1 MSKTKVGRTWIER
14 HVADPY
20 VRKARA
26 MGYRSR
32 AAFKLA
38 EIDRSDRLFAPGQRV
53 VDLGA
58 APGGWSQVAAER
70 VGARGRVIAVDLLE
84 VAPIDR
90 VSVVRGDFRDE
101 NVLRGIEALL
111 GGEKVDLVLSDL
123 SPNLSG
129 VAASDQAASV
139 QLCELALDFAGSH
152 LKPGGALLVKA
163 FQGAGFP
170 AFLARLRAAF
180 ERVASRKPD
189 ASRSRSSEMY
199 LLARGPRTKPGPRTK
214 SGPRARP

>member
-1 MSKTKVGRTWIER
+1 MSKAKAGRTWMQR

-20 VRKARA
+20 VRKAKA
-26 MGYRSR
+26 LGYRSR

-38 EIDRSDRLFAPGQRV
+38 DIDRTDRLFAAGQRV

-70 VGARGRVIAVDLLE
+70 VGPGGRVIAVDLLE
-84 VAPIDR
+84 LAPLPR
-90 VSVVRGDFRDE
+90 VTVIQGDFTDGA
-101 NVLRGIEALL
+101 VLREVERAL
-111 GGEKVDLVLSDL
+111 GGTPVDLVLSDL

-129 VAASDQAASV
+129 VAASDQARSIH
-139 QLCELALDFAGSH
+139 LCELALEFGLAH
-152 LKPGGALLVKA
+152 LKPGGTLLVKS

-170 AFLARLRAAF
+170 ALLQRLRGGF
-180 ERVASRKPD
+180 ERVVSRKPD

-199 LLARGPRTKPGPRTK
+199 LLARGPRT
-214 SGPRARP
+214 RP

>member
-1 MSKTKVGRTWIER
+1 MSKAKAGRTWMQQ

-26 MGYRSR
+26 LGYRSR

-38 EIDRSDRLFAPGQRV
+38 EIDRADRLFAPGQRI

-70 VGARGRVIAVDLLE
+70 VGPGGRVIAVDLLE
-84 VAPIDR
+84 LAPLPGVTVIQ
-90 VSVVRGDFRDE
+90 GDFTDDA
-101 NVLRGIEALL
+101 VLREVERAL
-111 GGEKVDLVLSDL
+111 GGAPVDLVLSDL

-129 VAASDQAASV
+129 VAASDQARSIH
-139 QLCELALDFAGSH
+139 LCELALEFGLAH
-152 LKPGGALLVKA
+152 LKPGGTLLVKS

-170 AFLARLRAAF
+170 AFLQRLRASF
-180 ERVASRKPD
+180 ERVASRKPG

-199 LLARGPRTKPGPRTK
+199 LLARGPRAKP
-214 SGPRARP
+214 

>member
-1 MSKTKVGRTWIER
+1 MSKAKAGRTWMQR

-20 VRKARA
+20 VRKAKA
-26 MGYRSR
+26 LGYRSR

-38 EIDRSDRLFAPGQRV
+38 EIDRTDRLFAAGQRV

-70 VGARGRVIAVDLLE
+70 VGPSGRVVAVDLLE
-84 VAPIDR
+84 LAPLPG
-90 VSVVRGDFRDE
+90 VTVLRGDFTDD
-101 NVLRGIEALL
+101 ALL
-111 GGEKVDLVLSDL
+111 REVERALGGAPVDLVLSDL

-129 VAASDQAASV
+129 VAASDQARSIH
-139 QLCELALDFAGSH
+139 LSELAVEFGLAH
-152 LKPGGALLVKA
+152 LKPGGTLLVKS

-170 AFLARLRAAF
+170 ALLQRLRGGF
-180 ERVASRKPD
+180 ERVVSRKPD

-199 LLARGPRTKPGPRTK
+199 LLARA
-214 SGPRARP
+214 PRAKP